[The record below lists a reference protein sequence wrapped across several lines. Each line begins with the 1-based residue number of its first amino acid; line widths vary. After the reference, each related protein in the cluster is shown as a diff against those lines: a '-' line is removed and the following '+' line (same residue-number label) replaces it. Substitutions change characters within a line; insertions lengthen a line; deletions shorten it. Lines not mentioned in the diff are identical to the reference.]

1 MIGMSEKVAEL
12 VGECRKEGFCVQEL
26 ASDSGQMVIKLE
38 LPSMRKEP
46 ARGTSFYMQY
56 LATMEEQK

>member
-1 MIGMSEKVAEL
+1 MIEMNEKVAEL

-26 ASDSGQMVIKLE
+26 VSDSVQVVIKLE
-38 LPSMRKEP
+38 LPAMRQEP

-56 LATMEEQK
+56 LATMEE